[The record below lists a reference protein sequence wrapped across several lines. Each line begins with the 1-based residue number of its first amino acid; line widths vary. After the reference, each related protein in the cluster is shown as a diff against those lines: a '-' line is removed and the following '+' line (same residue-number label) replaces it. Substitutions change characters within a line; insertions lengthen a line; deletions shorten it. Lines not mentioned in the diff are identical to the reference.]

1 MRRPKRAGRFSG
13 VGAAGQ
19 RGPKLG
25 GWTRTNFML
34 EIGAMGLIL
43 LGMLIMILIMIRK
56 ES

>member
-34 EIGAMGLIL
+34 EIGVMGLIL
-43 LGMLIMILIMIRK
+43 LGMLIMILIMTRK